1 MRLFKR
7 ELEKVRESR
16 CHWREESSE
25 EREQPVQRPWGH
37 NWRNSKEASVVGEG
51 QSVCHCRVF
60 GLDSQEAGVT
70 EEFE

>member
-1 MRLFKR
+1 M
-7 ELEKVRESR
+7 
-16 CHWREESSE
+16 
-25 EREQPVQRPWGH
+25 QRPWGH

-70 EEFE
+70 EEFEQMREVA